1 MGLKHQQCMNKIK
14 KMEYKKYL
22 AHTEYD
28 AQADI
33 FHGEVINT
41 RDVIT
46 FQGKSTDELRRA
58 LEDSVEDYLEFC
70 KERGEEPNQPF
81 SGHFSLHLSPELHR
95 QIILAAEKSGKNMD
109 NRISEALELAVKRN
123 SAENLYI

>member
-1 MGLKHQQCMNKIK
+1 M
-14 KMEYKKYL
+14 MEYKNYV
-22 AHTEYD
+22 AHIEYD

-33 FHGEVINT
+33 FHGEVINI

-81 SGHFSLHLSPELHR
+81 SGYFSLRVSPQLHK

-109 NRISEALELAVKRN
+109 NWISGVLETAAKGTI
-123 SAENLYI
+123 AENLHM